1 MTTENTQAVPER
13 TFNELSRAGRR
24 LRAPRAALAGLT
36 GAAGAGRRLRTHR
49 AALAG
54 LAGAAAATVLVACGG
69 GGGSPGGAGSTG
81 GSHPAGNTAVVTAR
95 HLAGLGTVL
104 VSASGKTIY
113 SPEQEAHGQIRCTGS
128 CLSFWFPVTV
138 TSGTGLHA
146 PSGLT
151 GVLGTVHRHDDG
163 RTQLTYNG
171 RPLYT
176 FKLDQSPG
184 QARGSNFTDS
194 FGGTSFTWQAVTA
207 SGASSGP
214 GGGAAPTGGPG
225 YQGGSGY

>member
-1 MTTENTQAVPER
+1 MRSGQAQAVHEP
-13 TFNELSRAGRR
+13 TVNDSRPAGRR
-24 LRAPRAALAGLT
+24 V
-36 GAAGAGRRLRTHR
+36 RTRR

-54 LAGAAAATVLVACGG
+54 LAGAAAATVLVACGSAGGTASG
-69 GGGSPGGAGSTG
+69 GGTASAGG
-81 GSHPAGNTAVVTAR
+81 HPAAGTPVVMAR

-104 VSASGKTIY
+104 VSGSGKTIY
-113 SPEQEAHGQIRCTGS
+113 SPQQETHGQILCTGS

-138 TSGTGLHA
+138 TSAAGLHA
-146 PSGLT
+146 PAGLT

-171 RPLYT
+171 KPLYT

-184 QARGSNFTDS
+184 QTHGSNFTDS

-207 SGASSGP
+207 SGGAAGSGP
-214 GGGAAPTGGPG
+214 ASTSGPG

>member
-1 MTTENTQAVPER
+1 MTTEYTQAVPER
-13 TFNELSRAGRR
+13 TLNDLSRAGRR
-24 LRAPRAALAGLT
+24 LRVP
-36 GAAGAGRRLRTHR
+36 R

-146 PSGLT
+146 PSGLA

-163 RTQLTYNG
+163 RAQLTYNG

-207 SGASSGP
+207 SGAASGP

>member
-1 MTTENTQAVPER
+1 MTTEYAKAVPEH
-13 TFNELSRAGRR
+13 TFN
-24 LRAPRAALAGLT
+24 API
-36 GAAGAGRRLRTHR
+36 GAGGRLRTRR
-49 AALAG
+49 ATLAG
-54 LAGAAAATVLVACGG
+54 LAGVAAATALVACG

-81 GSHPAGNTAVVTAR
+81 GSHPAGNTAVVTTR
-95 HLAGLGTVL
+95 QLAGLGTVL
-104 VSASGKTIY
+104 VSPSGKTIY

-138 TSGTGLHA
+138 TSETGLHA

-151 GVLGTVHRHDDG
+151 GVLGTIHRQDDG

-194 FGGTSFTWQAVTA
+194 FGGTSFTWQSVTA
-207 SGASSGP
+207 SRAASGS

>member
-1 MTTENTQAVPER
+1 MRSGQAQAVHEPAV
-13 TFNELSRAGRR
+13 NHSRLAGRGVR
-24 LRAPRAALAGLT
+24 
-36 GAAGAGRRLRTHR
+36 GRR

-54 LAGAAAATVLVACGG
+54 LAGAAAATVLVACGSAGRTASGSAGGTASG
-69 GGGSPGGAGSTG
+69 GGHQAAGK
-81 GSHPAGNTAVVTAR
+81 PVVMAR

-104 VSASGKTIY
+104 VSGSGKTIY
-113 SPEQEAHGQIRCTGS
+113 SPEQETHGQILCTGS
-128 CLSFWFPVTV
+128 CLGFWFPVTV
-138 TSGTGLHA
+138 TSATGLHA
-146 PSGLT
+146 PAGLT
-151 GVLGTVHRHDDG
+151 GALGTVHRRDDG

-171 RPLYT
+171 KPLYT

-207 SGASSGP
+207 SGAAAGSGAPSSS
-214 GGGAAPTGGPG
+214 GPG

>member
-1 MTTENTQAVPER
+1 M
-13 TFNELSRAGRR
+13 
-24 LRAPRAALAGLT
+24 LAT
-36 GAAGAGRRLRTHR
+36 IHR
-49 AALAG
+49 
-54 LAGAAAATVLVACGG
+54 
-69 GGGSPGGAGSTG
+69 
-81 GSHPAGNTAVVTAR
+81 
-95 HLAGLGTVL
+95 
-104 VSASGKTIY
+104 
-113 SPEQEAHGQIRCTGS
+113 Q
-128 CLSFWFPVTV
+128 
-138 TSGTGLHA
+138 
-146 PSGLT
+146 
-151 GVLGTVHRHDDG
+151 DDG

-207 SGASSGP
+207 SGAASGS

>member
-1 MTTENTQAVPER
+1 MTTEYAQAVPEH
-13 TFNELSRAGRR
+13 TFN
-24 LRAPRAALAGLT
+24 AP
-36 GAAGAGRRLRTHR
+36 AGAGRRPRTPR
-49 AALAG
+49 TTLAG
-54 LAGAAAATVLVACGG
+54 LAGAAAATALVACGS
-69 GGGSPGGAGSTG
+69 GGSPGGAGSTG
-81 GSHPAGNTAVVTAR
+81 GGHPAGNTAVVTTR

-104 VSASGKTIY
+104 VSASGRTIY

-138 TSGTGLHA
+138 TSATGLHA
-146 PSGLT
+146 
-151 GVLGTVHRHDDG
+151 LGTVHRHDDG

-207 SGASSGP
+207 SGAASGSGGGSAP
-214 GGGAAPTGGPG
+214 TGGAAPTGGPG

>member
-1 MTTENTQAVPER
+1 MTTEYTQAVPER
-13 TFNELSRAGRR
+13 TFNAPAGGGRR
-24 LRAPRAALAGLT
+24 PPTPRAALAGLAE
-36 GAAGAGRRLRTHR
+36 AAGARRRLRTRR

-54 LAGAAAATVLVACGG
+54 LAGAAAATALVACG

-81 GSHPAGNTAVVTAR
+81 GGHPAGNTAVVTTR

-104 VSASGKTIY
+104 VSASGRTIY

-138 TSGTGLHA
+138 TSATSLHA
-146 PSGLT
+146 PGGLT
-151 GVLGTVHRHDDG
+151 GVLGTIHRHDDG

-207 SGASSGP
+207 SGAASGS

>member
-1 MTTENTQAVPER
+1 MTTEYIQAVPER
-13 TFNELSRAGRR
+13 TFNAPASAGRR
-24 LRAPRAALAGLT
+24 PRTRRAT
-36 GAAGAGRRLRTHR
+36 
-49 AALAG
+49 LAG
-54 LAGAAAATVLVACGG
+54 LAGAAAATALVACG

-81 GSHPAGNTAVVTAR
+81 GGHPAGNTAVVTTR

-113 SPEQEAHGQIRCTGS
+113 SPEQEARGQIRCTGS

-138 TSGTGLHA
+138 TSATGLHA
-146 PSGLT
+146 PGGLT
-151 GVLGTVHRHDDG
+151 GVLGTIHRHDDG
-163 RTQLTYNG
+163 RTQLMYNG

-176 FKLDQSPG
+176 FRLDQSPG

-194 FGGTSFTWQAVTA
+194 FGGTAFTWQAVTA
-207 SGASSGP
+207 SGAASGSGGGSAP
-214 GGGAAPTGGPG
+214 TGGAAPTGGPG